1 MNVNLL
7 TGVLAIAV
15 LTAPVIAQEKQIGD
29 LTIERRT
36 LRSAAGVEIQADFG
50 RLVVPENRNKSD
62 SNPIELVFARLR
74 TLADQPAA
82 PLVYLAGGPGS
93 SSSHFVDNP
102 RTLDGFMPILQV
114 CDVIFLDQRGT
125 GRSSPNLRYT
135 PENLLPNEIFRSEEA
150 AMTYLIE
157 ASRQTKTH
165 WEQQGVDLAGYTT
178 VQSADDLNDLRVAL
192 EVERLSL
199 LGFSYGTHLALATIK
214 RHGEHLENVIACGV
228 EGLDQ
233 TYKLPSTMD
242 TQFRKLS
249 ILTAQDDRVGAHVPD
264 LVELFKRVCAKL
276 DREPMIVEVTDRVT
290 NGTVLVPVGSF
301 GLKMILRFDM
311 GDASDLPVFPRL
323 LHSIDQG
330 DSTILRW
337 FVQKRYGTVRSIN
350 AMTFVMDIASG
361 ASPERLN
368 RIEAE
373 AGRTLFGNV
382 MNMPT
387 LQVAAT
393 WEAPDLGPEFRAPIV
408 SDVRTLFLTGT
419 LDCNTPPHQAELVR
433 WGMPNATHL
442 IVENAGHEQILP
454 QPEIRAAVVR
464 FLKGADVS
472 DVYVKLPPLRF
483 VPIDKDDPQVTH
495 PSVKRR

>member
-1 MNVNLL
+1 MNMNLL
-7 TGVLAIAV
+7 TPVLVIAA
-15 LTAPVIAQEKQIGD
+15 LTAPVIAHDGQAGD
-29 LTIERRT
+29 LTVERRT
-36 LRSAAGVEIQADFG
+36 LTSAAGIEIQADFC
-50 RLVVPENRNKSD
+50 RLIVPENRNKPD

-74 TLADQPAA
+74 SLADQPAA

-93 SSSHFVDNP
+93 SSSHFADDP
-102 RTLDGFMPILQV
+102 RTLDGFMPILEV

-135 PENLLPNEIFRSEEA
+135 PENLQPQEVFLSEEA

-157 ASRQTKTH
+157 ASRQTKAH
-165 WEQQGVDLAGYTT
+165 WERQGVDLAGYTT
-178 VQSADDLNDLRVAL
+178 VQNAEDLNDLRVAL
-192 EVERLSL
+192 GVERLSL

-228 EGLDQ
+228 EGLHE

-249 ILTAQDDRVGAHVPD
+249 MLAAQDDRVGSHVPD
-264 LVELFKRVCAKL
+264 LVGLLERVCAKL
-276 DREPMIVEVTDRVT
+276 DREPMTVEVTDPVT
-290 NGTVLVPVGSF
+290 RETVLVPVGSF

-311 GDASDLPVFPRL
+311 GDASDLRVFPRL

-350 AMTFVMDIASG
+350 AMTFVMDSASG
-361 ASPERLN
+361 ASPERLM

-373 AGRTLFGNV
+373 AARSLFGNV
-382 MNMPT
+382 MNMPI
-387 LQVAAT
+387 LQVAHI
-393 WEAPDLGPEFRAPIV
+393 WEAPDLGSDFRGPIV
-408 SDVRTLFLTGT
+408 SNVRTLFLTGT
-419 LDCNTPPHQAELVR
+419 LDWNTPPHQAEMVR

-442 IVENAGHEQILP
+442 IVENAGHEQILS
-454 QPEIRAAVVR
+454 QPAIRAAIVR
-464 FLKGADVS
+464 FLKGEDVS
-472 DVYVKLPPLRF
+472 DVHVKLPALRF
-483 VPIDKDDPQVTH
+483 VPIDEYDPQVTH
-495 PSVKRR
+495 PSVPWQ